1 MLSVNPNLPYA
12 PHSVLPIHHMLSSP
26 VHQVL
31 QLRRTSTLSTGLE
44 HSPLTCYETVVQDT
58 IAMIASSVEG
68 RGEDLGEEVLEQI
81 FSKSGS
87 SLEPSFNLGRFPC
100 HLCSTRIYPVDAG
113 PLKRPVCNRPLARD
127 GPSPSST
134 DAGRWSR
141 PAIFWLAEEVCPLQQ
156 IGTTAHAH
164 K

>member
-1 MLSVNPNLPYA
+1 MLPTLCFPSTICSRRQYIKSCNSDGH
-12 PHSVLPIHHMLSSP
+12 PHY
-26 VHQVL
+26 
-31 QLRRTSTLSTGLE
+31 QLVWSTP
-44 HSPLTCYETVVQDT
+44 PLTCYETVVQDT

-113 PLKRPVCNRPLARD
+113 PLRRPVCNRPLARD

-141 PAIFWLAEEVCPLQQ
+141 PAIFWLAEEVRPLQQ